1 MARSSTLA
9 SVCVCVASCT
19 VAVSVVLL
27 TLRCLN
33 FLDSAEHTRKKAE
46 DALETIGPGL
56 EHAKSVVEGI
66 ASSVKDLQSSVSVV
80 AEISNAVRQNPLQN
94 LFKL

>member
-19 VAVSVVLL
+19 VAVSAVLL
-27 TLRCLN
+27 TMKCLK
-33 FLDSAEHTRKKAE
+33 FLDDVDHTRKKAE

-56 EHAKSVVEGI
+56 DQAKSMVEGI
-66 ASSVKDLQSSVSVV
+66 SASVKDLQTSVSVV